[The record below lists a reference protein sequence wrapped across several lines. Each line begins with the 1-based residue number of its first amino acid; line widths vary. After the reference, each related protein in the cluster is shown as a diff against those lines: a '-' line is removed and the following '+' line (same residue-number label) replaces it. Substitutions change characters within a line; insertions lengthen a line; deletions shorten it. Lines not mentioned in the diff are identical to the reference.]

1 MAEDMFFELSD
12 MYSDIEEDH
21 MELVY
26 EQDCVDYDNWFREV
40 LKNVYASFDAF
51 ASAFFIEEAAND

>member
-21 MELVY
+21 MKLVY
-26 EQDCVDYDNWFREV
+26 EQDCVDYDNWFRELV
-40 LKNVYASFDAF
+40 KNVYASFDAF
-51 ASAFFIEEAAND
+51 ASAFYMEATND

>member
-12 MYSDIEEDH
+12 IYSDIEEDH

-26 EQDCVDYDNWFREV
+26 EQDCVDYDNWFKELV
-40 LKNVYASFDAF
+40 KNVYASFDAF
-51 ASAFFIEEAAND
+51 ASAFFIEEATND

>member
-21 MELVY
+21 MKLVY
-26 EQDCVDYDNWFREV
+26 EQDCVDYDNWFEKL
-40 LKNVYASFDAF
+40 LKNVYGNFDTF
-51 ASAFFIEEAAND
+51 ASAFYMEETND